1 MPIDALTIEQARQ
14 FANQAGRGSRRA
26 VELALKALA
35 DGAVYDTYA
44 GNPDSNLIPKATG
57 SWCLDTTNN
66 IWYRAKGLLNTD
78 WIAIGEHG
86 LTAAELTVLNVVAGT
101 GAVSKALVLDSNGD
115 VTIPGI
121 VDLNGNVL
129 ATGEGSGITSGT
141 GTVHKMFA
149 QKQGEFFITKILVDL
164 TGLASEATDDDI
176 IGDGTAANSHLGQII
191 AAESGTIFA
200 GTMTC
205 LEAPATGEVD
215 IDLYSATE
223 STGAGG
229 ALITSLTETALL
241 EVGADWTIDLFR
253 ALTGVPAANEYLYL
267 SVGTASTPTAGTYT
281 AGKFLIEL
289 YGT

>member
-1 MPIDALTIEQARQ
+1 MTSTANAMTIAQALQ
-14 FANQAGRGSRRA
+14 FANQAQRGGLS
-26 VELALKALA
+26 ALGSLLKGLSE
-35 DGAVYDTYA
+35 GAVYDTYA
-44 GNPDSNLIPKATG
+44 GNPTSNLTPKAKG

-66 IWYRAKGLLNTD
+66 IWYRAKALTNTD

-121 VDLNGNVL
+121 VDLDGNVL

-149 QKQGEFFITKILVDL
+149 QKQGELFITKIYVDL
-164 TGLASEATDDDI
+164 TGLNSNAAADI
-176 IGDGTAANSHLGQII
+176 IGDDAAANCHIGQII
-191 AAESGTIFA
+191 AVESGTIV
-200 GTMTC
+200 GGIMTC
-205 LEAPATGEVD
+205 LEAPATGEPD

-223 STGAGG
+223 ATGTEDAAVTG
-229 ALITSLTETALL
+229 LTETALL
-241 EVGADWTIDLFR
+241 ATGADWTIDLVR
-253 ALTGVPAANEYLYL
+253 ALTAFPAANEYLYL
-267 SVGTASTPTAGTYT
+267 VGSGGGTDATYT